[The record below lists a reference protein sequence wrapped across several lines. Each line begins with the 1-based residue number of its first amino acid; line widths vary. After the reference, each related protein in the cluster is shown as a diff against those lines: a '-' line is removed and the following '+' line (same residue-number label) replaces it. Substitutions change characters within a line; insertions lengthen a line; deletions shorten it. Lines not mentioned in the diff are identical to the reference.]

1 MPVKYSRIFTVTGAI
16 TVEPVTILVEYL
28 EAEGFRGISVESLE
42 GDYPSAKEFGKAS
55 DRVIE
60 ELRQSDD
67 KIYNFLPLKL
77 PDVRQLMDSLCGAL
91 EASEVGFA

>member
-42 GDYPSAKEFGKAS
+42 GDYTSAKEFGKAS

-60 ELRQSDD
+60 ESPNDD

-77 PDVRQLMDSLCGAL
+77 PDARQLMNSLSGAL
-91 EASEVGFA
+91 EASEVSFT